1 VYKVRQSGWL
11 LIDKHRGYMQFFQI
25 FLFNKPTHL
34 IIPQNSQVFTF
45 PISLQPETCLTMKMK
60 IALFLGLLLITNVS
74 FAELK
79 IGFVNIPAVLE
90 KAPQAEKAK
99 KRLEQEFSPR
109 DKQLV
114 AQQKEIQ
121 SMDDKMAKDTA
132 VMAAS
137 ARSNMEKD
145 ILNKKRDAKRA
156 QQEFSEDFNVRRNEE
171 LGKLQSRIVEVIR
184 GIAKDQNFDL
194 LLTDGVIYASEQI
207 DVTAQVQ
214 QKLSA
219 MPN

>member
-1 VYKVRQSGWL
+1 MC
-11 LIDKHRGYMQFFQI
+11 LI
-25 FLFNKPTHL
+25 
-34 IIPQNSQVFTF
+34 
-45 PISLQPETCLTMKMK
+45 MKSK
-60 IALFLGLLLITNVS
+60 IALFVGLLLITNVS

-114 AQQKEIQ
+114 AQQKEID
-121 SMDDKMAKDTA
+121 SMETRISKE
-132 VMAAS
+132 AS
-137 ARSNMEKD
+137 VLTKSERTKLENEV
-145 ILNKKRDAKRA
+145 LNRKRDAQRE
-156 QQEFSEDFNVRRNEE
+156 QQKFSEDFNIRRNEE

-184 GIAKDQNFDL
+184 AIAKDQSFDL
-194 LLTDGVIYASEQI
+194 LLTDDVIYASEKI

-219 MPN
+219 LPN

>member
-1 VYKVRQSGWL
+1 
-11 LIDKHRGYMQFFQI
+11 
-25 FLFNKPTHL
+25 
-34 IIPQNSQVFTF
+34 
-45 PISLQPETCLTMKMK
+45 MKSK
-60 IALFLGLLLITNVS
+60 IALFVGLLLITNVS

-99 KRLEQEFSPR
+99 KRLKQEFSPR

-114 AQQKEIQ
+114 AQQKEID
-121 SMDDKMAKDTA
+121 SMETRISKE
-132 VMAAS
+132 AS
-137 ARSNMEKD
+137 VLTKSERTKLENEV
-145 ILNKKRDAKRA
+145 LNRKRDAQRE
-156 QQEFSEDFNVRRNEE
+156 QQKFSEDFNIRRNEE

-184 GIAKDQNFDL
+184 AIAKDQSFDL
-194 LLTDGVIYASEQI
+194 LLTDDVIYASEKI

-219 MPN
+219 LPN